1 MALFQRVVVFV
12 LRAQTC
18 TVACAVKQIQKW
30 VVQQVG
36 EMKRGW
42 RWKRHPVIRRRTQ
55 ERTTAAS
62 ATAAT
67 TAATTAAGA
76 ARAAGTAETA
86 KTAETTGPAG
96 PATSE
101 GTAAWATFQELP
113 CLRWMRTTMCFGW
126 GM

>member
-18 TVACAVKQIQKW
+18 TVACAVKQLQKW
-30 VVQQVG
+30 VVQRVG

-55 ERTTAAS
+55 ERTTAA
-62 ATAAT
+62 
-67 TAATTAAGA
+67 TTAAGA
-76 ARAAGTAETA
+76 AWATGTAETA
-86 KTAETTGPAG
+86 ETAETAGPAG
-96 PATSE
+96 PATSA